1 MDTTEAARQQAEA
14 QLQAQRRARAQQRER
29 RRWQE
34 ALADFWRGVARQVPS
49 GAVSPEHRQRF
60 FDDHMAQDFQGGF
73 DNLDDL
79 RDYLEAQKPQAVREV
94 AAVAQS
100 LETRVGRAVRT
111 DRKGKVYGR
120 PFTRRLRLVQ
130 FIAKNAIRHPSGL
143 INWKRT
149 ARLWNR
155 SRKDSATPRQLM
167 RSYLDATRDDGVV
180 IEYLYLNRPDDP
192 GLRVIRGANREA
204 MERVIRGLVEGTLPM
219 WEPAVTEE
227 ESNGETGE

>member
-79 RDYLEAQKPQAVREV
+79 RDYLESQKRR
-94 AAVAQS
+94 AVAEMVKVAKD
-100 LETRVGRAVRT
+100 LATRVGRGVRT
-111 DRKGKVYGR
+111 GSRRER
-120 PFTRRLRLVQ
+120 PFIRRLRLVQ
-130 FIAKNAIRHPSGL
+130 FVAKNAIRHPSGL

-192 GLRVIRGANREA
+192 GLRVIQGANREA
-204 MERVIRGLVEGTLPM
+204 MDRVIRGLVEGTLPM

-227 ESNGETGE
+227 ESNGETG